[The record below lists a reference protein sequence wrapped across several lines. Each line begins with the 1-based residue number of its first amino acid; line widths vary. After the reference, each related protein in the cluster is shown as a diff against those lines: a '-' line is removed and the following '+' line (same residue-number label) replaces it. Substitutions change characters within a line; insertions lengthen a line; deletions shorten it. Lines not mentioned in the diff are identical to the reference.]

1 MYVCPPSSGPI
12 SITRFPDTPPTES
25 TPHLII
31 SASNR
36 VASPAFTLCSGA
48 GNFEA
53 HSPANRST
61 VACGSGAAVTERVRD
76 VTPFAKDGSLRA
88 GVRVTETKHGTC
100 EPGSDA
106 LPNDVYRC
114 NFANYVVDPCWRDRH
129 AVRPSVVCLIRPWDT
144 TALRILLSARLPQS
158 TGQADLRAE
167 PWAIRLRTGK
177 RCIVLQGAHDTVTG
191 KGGGGVIDYSCGSN
205 LFLIRGIDRRQ
216 KTWRIRAARSTPHAV
231 APYSFAGWVP
241 IETAWFGGNN

>member
-1 MYVCPPSSGPI
+1 MVLL
-12 SITRFPDTPPTES
+12 E
-25 TPHLII
+25 
-31 SASNR
+31 
-36 VASPAFTLCSGA
+36 SPADGGHRTAIRIRSLRRHSGTLAQATPYLLSVRGA
-48 GNFEA
+48 RTYR
-53 HSPANRST
+53 RSLAVFVAALSL

-216 KTWRIRAARSTPHAV
+216 ETWRIRAARSTPHAV
-231 APYSFAGWVP
+231 APYSLAGWVP